1 MTPAQRAAQIV
12 KARDKEMWS
21 LWLSQSNKSEA
32 QASKAHSPG
41 APQPFQPLGPL
52 LGDTH
57 HLQFYRQLLVSLLPE
72 NTWHKLTQHI
82 ATKFSDKI
90 TLDNTLLEKI
100 NGQAELSSNDY
111 ITALKS
117 ALLQLPFQDLKLK
130 ILDAWMLGT
139 GNRQPQPGW
148 FSGSRQCKDAGG
160 TNTEKSCSY
169 SIDAVAAV
177 QHTKLSPASTLR
189 PKKPTGG
196 IEKRRRGRPSGS
208 GTLWRKGPGKIEP
221 EDKNRVHG
229 TYAELLRQCVKSSPP
244 SKSSH
249 WEAAIRLPGTYMQ
262 TKLLSQNHPDQT
274 STSLASPGTETRQP
288 EDATSEH
295 LCQTPIIN
303 TSIANGRYLLAQ
315 QPYYPHS
322 SMLVNQLYPPEK
334 MPMTPA
340 AMRKGSQFTLA
351 VSSEDISPS
360 REKKFSP
367 SGAGFFSRRLNE
379 DQGPTGEKKRRRST
393 LTKAASFFINAKNSL
408 TLNGTQETPS
418 ISTSLRVPEGSPL
431 QTGED
436 GPGPECLSRVIQ

>member
-117 ALLQLPFQDLKLK
+117 ALLQLPFQDLKLSVCNNRNAFGGTEYRVIEK

-208 GTLWRKGPGKIEP
+208 GALWRKGPGKIEP

-229 TYAELLRQCVKSSPP
+229 TYAELLRQS
-244 SKSSH
+244 
-249 WEAAIRLPGTYMQ
+249 
-262 TKLLSQNHPDQT
+262 
-274 STSLASPGTETRQP
+274 
-288 EDATSEH
+288 
-295 LCQTPIIN
+295 
-303 TSIANGRYLLAQ
+303 
-315 QPYYPHS
+315 
-322 SMLVNQLYPPEK
+322 
-334 MPMTPA
+334 
-340 AMRKGSQFTLA
+340 

-418 ISTSLRVPEGSPL
+418 ISTSLRSRKKPT
-431 QTGED
+431 TGED